1 MEYIF
6 GKSSSHGE
14 CLKTIGETHSDFSG
28 NNIIEREYANAV
40 ITDTFDVIKKYQ
52 SKIDAEGMC
61 YDWYEIAN
69 HYRYIDKY
77 TPNIGKVEERFD
89 DDIADTQNAVCDLST
104 EFEERISDIE
114 NALCELSEM
123 EE

>member
-6 GKSSSHGE
+6 GKSEVHGE
-14 CLKTIGETHSDFSG
+14 CLKTIAESHSNLSG
-28 NNIIEREYANAV
+28 NNTIEREYADAI

-52 SKIDAEGMC
+52 SKIDAEGKC
-61 YDWYEIAN
+61 YDWYAITN

-77 TPNIGKVEERFD
+77 TPNIGKVEERVD
-89 DDIADTQNAVCDLST
+89 GDISETQNAVCDLSI
-104 EFEERISDIE
+104 EIDERISDLE

-123 EE
+123 ED